1 MAVKEWIVQLKP
13 VQLYI
18 IMFTTS
24 IFFIVE
30 MTASYITHS
39 LTLLLHSYY
48 MLCNIIAFIGYI
60 ASSKQS
66 SSDRQIRSTF
76 GWARIDIVIMLVC
89 CVLVASFCF
98 SILIE
103 AVQKLIHIDHLD
115 AMHHPIP
122 IMIIGFVG
130 IILHILYYI
139 FIGEYSFN
147 QGIYLQFSKAGLIL
161 PRSLKAQPINAASN
175 LSKCNSLILTK
186 SKGMREM
193 CRDFLCCIFVI
204 VDSLIVYI
212 FNPSYSARFIDPLFA
227 ILSSISLFTFSYS
240 YMKESGLI
248 LLQTIPNHI
257 NIQSLKRE
265 ALEAFP
271 GVVNIHDLHV
281 WQLKNEHVI
290 STVHIIFLD
299 STVYRNITDEV
310 VSFFAEMGVTQVT
323 VQPEFHKKISALKKL
338 DCLITCK
345 HDSCKSSQC
354 CAKKE
359 TEDFNN
365 YKNY

>member
-1 MAVKEWIVQLKP
+1 MTVKEWIVTLKP

-18 IMFTTS
+18 IMFTTLT
-24 IFFIVE
+24 FFIIE
-30 MTASYITHS
+30 MSASYITHS

-48 MLCNIIAFIGYI
+48 MLCNIIALTGYL
-60 ASSKQS
+60 ASTKKS

-76 GWARIDIVIMLVC
+76 GWARIDIVTMLVC

-122 IMIIGFVG
+122 VMFIGFIG

-139 FIGEYSFN
+139 FIGEYSLN

-161 PRSLKAQPINAASN
+161 PRCLKLQAMHTDRD
-175 LSKCNSLILTK
+175 LRKCNSLILTK
-186 SKGMREM
+186 SKGIREM

-204 VDSLIVYI
+204 LDSLIVYLS
-212 FNPSYSARFIDPLFA
+212 NSSYSARFIDPIFA

-271 GVVNIHDLHV
+271 GIVNIHDLHV
-281 WQLKNEHVI
+281 WQLRNEHVI

-310 VSFFAEMGVTQVT
+310 ISFFAEIGVTQVT
-323 VQPEFHKKISALKKL
+323 VQPEFHKKISNFNKL
-338 DCLITCK
+338 ECLITCK
-345 HDSCKSSQC
+345 DDSCKSSQC
-354 CAKKE
+354 CTKRE
-359 TEDFNN
+359 NDDFNN
-365 YKNY
+365 FVTC